1 MFFFI
6 FDESNSM
13 KMTIVIKEVK
23 CKKDLKQFIYLPAK
37 IYKNNSV
44 WVPPIYSDEWK
55 YFNKK
60 NYKPYKYCDTVLFL
74 VFHGKEV
81 VGRIMGI
88 INKEY
93 NALKNEKT
101 ARFEHFVCYDDK
113 EVANLLLD
121 KIKEWAQE
129 NGMNELVGPF
139 GFNDKDPQGLLIEG
153 FEHHPVISAIY
164 NEKYL
169 VKLLE
174 EQGFTKKTDLLAYD
188 IPIPEKI
195 PEFYHRIYERANRNN
210 NFEIFEFT
218 SRKKLKPY
226 IVPVFRMVNKTFTDI
241 YGFAPISDKEAIEF
255 ANIYLPV
262 IDPEFVKLIFKDGKE
277 VAFIL
282 AMPDISQGIKKAK
295 GKLFPF
301 GILKILRAG
310 KKTKKLV
317 LLLGAIDPKYRGIG
331 LDTMLG
337 IKTLLSAQ
345 KKGMTN
351 IDSHLEL
358 ETNLKVRA
366 EMEKMGGKVYKKYR
380 IFKKDI

>member
-1 MFFFI
+1 
-6 FDESNSM
+6 M
-13 KMTIVIKEVK
+13 KIEIREVR
-23 CKKDLKQFIYLPAK
+23 CKNELKQFIYLPAK

-60 NYKPYKYCDTVLFL
+60 KYKHYKYCDTILFL
-74 VFHGKEV
+74 AFRGKEV

-93 NALKNEKT
+93 NLLKNEKT
-101 ARFEHFVCYDDK
+101 ARFEHFVCYDAAEIAK
-113 EVANLLLD
+113 LLFE
-121 KIKEWAQE
+121 KIKDWAKE
-129 NGMNELVGPF
+129 KNMNELVGPF

-153 FEHHPVISAIY
+153 YEHHPVISTIY

-169 VKLLE
+169 VRLLE
-174 EQGFTKKTDLLAYD
+174 GEGFTKKTDLVAYN
-188 IPIPEKI
+188 IPVTEKI
-195 PEFYHRIYERANRNN
+195 PEFYNRIFERVNKNN
-210 NFEIFEFT
+210 DFEVLEFT

-226 IVPVFRMVNKTFTDI
+226 IVPVFRMVNKTFVDI
-241 YGFAPISDKEAIEF
+241 YGFAPISDEEAIEF
-255 ANIYLPV
+255 ADIYLPV
-262 IDPEFVKLIFKDGKE
+262 IDHKFVKLVYKDGKE

-301 GILKILRAG
+301 GILKILRSG

-331 LDTMLG
+331 LDSILG
-337 IKTLLSAQ
+337 IKTLRSAQ

-358 ETNLKVRA
+358 EGNTKVRA

-380 IFKKDI
+380 IYKKEI